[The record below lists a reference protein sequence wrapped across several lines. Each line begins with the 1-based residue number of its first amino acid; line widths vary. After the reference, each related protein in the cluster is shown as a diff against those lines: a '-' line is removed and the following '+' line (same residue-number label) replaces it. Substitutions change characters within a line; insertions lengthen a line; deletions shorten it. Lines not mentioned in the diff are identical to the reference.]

1 MASLT
6 INIENQLKEWTQEK
20 AKEDGV
26 TLTFIVVQSLK
37 AYKEG
42 KLKFGLVS
50 EDNEITASFDVSTPK
65 GKAACLKSFKRCKK
79 KKLS

>member
-6 INIENQLKEWTQEK
+6 VNIEDQLKEWTQEK

-37 AYKEG
+37 AYKSG

-50 EDNEITASFDVSTPK
+50 ENDEITASFDVSTPK
-65 GKAACLKSFKRCKK
+65 GKAACLKSFKR
-79 KKLS
+79 LSR